1 MSFIKSIPNSIT
13 SLNLL
18 SGCFAIIFALSGD
31 FKAALICIIA
41 SAVFDF
47 FDGLAARALNAY
59 SIIGKELD
67 SLADMVSFGVAP
79 AMIMLTYT
87 KILVETNF
95 VIFDGVGS
103 ISNFTENLMILIPL
117 LIAVFSALRLAKFN
131 IDTRQTENFLGLATP
146 SCALLCASLVYSTDV
161 YEPLAVFFAV
171 YPYTIPMIAL
181 VLSYLLVS
189 EIPMFS
195 FKFKNLSWK
204 DNAARY
210 IFLILVAV
218 LGITVLICSLNWSIW
233 VVSIFASYIIV
244 NIVAYFFKK

>member
-1 MSFIKSIPNSIT
+1 MSLIKSIPNSIT

-31 FKAALICIIA
+31 FKTALLCIIA

-47 FDGLAARALNAY
+47 FDGLAARALKAY
-59 SIIGKELD
+59 SEIGKELD

-79 AMIMLTYT
+79 AMIMLTYS
-87 KILVETNF
+87 KILVQTNF
-95 VIFDGVGS
+95 VIFDGVGVVS
-103 ISNFTENLMILIPL
+103 TFTSNLMILLPL

-131 IDTRQTENFLGLATP
+131 IDTRQSENFIGLATP
-146 SCALLCASLVYSTDV
+146 SCALLCGSLVYATDV
-161 YEPLAVFFAV
+161 YEPLAMFFAV
-171 YPYTIPMIAL
+171 YPYVIPMIAL

-210 IFLILVAV
+210 IFLILVAL
-218 LGITVLICSLNWSIW
+218 LGIMVLVMGLNWSIW
-233 VVSIFASYIIV
+233 VVSIFTSYIIV
-244 NIVAYFFKK
+244 NVIASFFKK